1 MLTRSAKKS
10 IAAAVLAG
18 LFAAACS
25 SAGANLMKTA
35 AAESRQ
41 ALAAGDFQ
49 KAIDAYKVPFKRDP
63 HRKGLAA
70 AYARAV
76 EEIYLV
82 AEHARGRQDFAL
94 AGRIYRVLFDN
105 APDLKNIAGGMTFN
119 KSDLEAGLRDCHIAL
134 VDAQARQ
141 EMKAGSLVKALG
153 FYPPLFKEYPRD
165 SGLSSRYL
173 RIVQDI
179 EALGDKARADGN
191 FAQAGLVYA
200 LLLENFPALE
210 ERQAAPPL
218 TRTELTAGLALC
230 RESLTKTGLAEYRK
244 GNLAKAI
251 AVWESLLV
259 FDPDNAEIKKAVE
272 TAKTQLNEML
282 KKK

>member
-1 MLTRSAKKS
+1 MRSAKKS
-10 IAAAVLAG
+10 IGAAVLAG
-18 LFAAACS
+18 LFASACS
-25 SAGANLMKTA
+25 SAGANFMKTA

-49 KAIDAYKVPFKRDP
+49 RAIDAYKVPFKRDP

-76 EEIYLV
+76 GEIYLA
-82 AEHARGRQDFAL
+82 AEHARGRQDFVL
-94 AGRIYRVLFDN
+94 AARIYRVLLDN
-105 APDLKNIAGGMTFN
+105 SPDFKNLAGGVSFS
-119 KSDLEAGLRDCHIAL
+119 KGDLEAGLRDCRIAL

-141 EMKAGSLVKALG
+141 EMKAGNLAKALG
-153 FYPPLFKEYPRD
+153 SYTPLFKEYPRD

-191 FAQAGLVYA
+191 FAQAGLIFA

-210 ERQAAPPL
+210 ERQATPPL
-218 TRTELTAGLALC
+218 TKAELAAGLALC
-230 RESLTKTGLAEYRK
+230 REGLTKTGLREYRN

-272 TAKTQLNEML
+272 TAKTQLNEIL